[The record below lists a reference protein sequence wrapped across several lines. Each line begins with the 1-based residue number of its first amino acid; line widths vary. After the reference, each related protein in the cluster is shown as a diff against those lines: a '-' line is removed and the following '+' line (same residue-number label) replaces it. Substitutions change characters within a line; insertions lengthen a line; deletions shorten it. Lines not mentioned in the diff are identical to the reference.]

1 MGGHCMCLVSR
12 VPFSHELVI
21 VRGRKQAQTILLCA
35 AYLNEMSQRD
45 AFGLVLF
52 RRPYLA

>member
-1 MGGHCMCLVSR
+1 MCLVSR

-21 VRGRKQAQTILLCA
+21 VRGRKQAQTISLCA
-35 AYLNEMSQRD
+35 ACLDEMSRRD